1 MNRPALS
8 VRSLLAC
15 LMLVCLFGAV
25 TAPAWADGPTVTA
38 VFGIGGRYRPGG
50 WCPVTI
56 KVRNPGADALDGQ
69 VQALSE
75 ADPNAGRYGRPAAN
89 TAGAALFSRP
99 VSVPGG
105 GAVQTQLYTQGLDP
119 GAGSV
124 TVQVADGR
132 TRGDGRILAHGSST
146 PNGNSLPAV
155 TGTPI
160 TDADLFLVGFG
171 GDPGAFTSLNGRKM
185 GLAHLPGLGAGTPS
199 FPAGMATRQNAPQ
212 AGNAQVV
219 SVLPADLPDR
229 AVGYS
234 GVDAFLL
241 RGDAP
246 LDALSE
252 AQADA
257 LKDWV
262 AGGGHLV
269 VVCPGAD
276 PGPYAAPFFQ
286 GLLPA
291 TIRATGKGTLTLTPK
306 PLPGVRTLAPALV
319 TGPYGAGWVSVTTH
333 DLAAAPLPPA
343 FWAAALTTPRT
354 LLGAATAHDA
364 ALAQSYYGYNNG
376 GDSALLS
383 SAVLRGP
390 SLDAPGT
397 WVIGLFL
404 LGYLVV
410 LVPVNYLILKRLDR
424 RELAWATI
432 PALVIVFAVG
442 TFGVGYAAKGGSVFV
457 NRAAIVETAAGQSEA
472 GVRGA
477 LGLFSPRR
485 TSYDLTLT
493 GTGLVAA
500 LPPALPNRFGG
511 GGDAQASGQTRLVQ
525 TPGGA
530 ALLDASVNMWAMRA
544 FDFQSTTDLGGTI
557 DVSASGNMLTV
568 TNHTP
573 HALTGCQVIRGGT
586 AYPAG
591 TLAPGGTAQVSLFS
605 QSYVNPQQPGLPLP
619 QMSPD
624 MTGSD
629 QSVTPRMQAALSDY
643 ARTLGQPD
651 NGNAYYYNNQGISQ
665 PRAPFAPAP
674 NEALLVGWS
683 DDPALAGPAPR
694 VDGKAVTVHSTTLV
708 VIHLPLPASLAAQA
722 MPPAAPA
729 GFSVS
734 PGFRPSLL
742 FSFIS
747 PSSALYRQ
755 AVDARTLKI
764 TAKNLGKVVTVRGT
778 FRGSSSG
785 PGVPGMTIALSP
797 QTGATAVLQGT
808 TVRLPF
814 ASNSQLA
821 RPLMRASEFV
831 AAGTLTYG
839 PGGPQVVV
847 TQPSHIRLVARGFVR
862 TLPPSPL
869 PPRAAFVSRQYGF
882 NAIPQTAAVY
892 RKAVDARTLAVT
904 AGNANKTVMARGLVT
919 GNGYAVSAGQMV
931 VTLGSQTLLLMPVS
945 LGEQFRMLAM
955 MRREVV
961 VTGPL
966 TRRGNSPQIAI
977 TQPSQVLLVGG
988 GPSSMV
994 PPSGPLPGSAYA
1006 AAQFAHVPKSAPLY
1020 RQASTPQNFAA
1031 PTGAGKPFRV
1041 RGILTDLSGSVG
1053 QCRISLQTSI
1063 GNGPKVTILVT
1074 SPDQSALTAVNNLI
1088 GQEVVITGVV
1098 NASAGAGA
1106 ASLVSQPGQIFVV
1119 DNSLNTASG

>member
-1 MNRPALS
+1 MNRPVLT
-8 VRSLLAC
+8 VRSLFAC
-15 LMLVCLFGAV
+15 LMLACLFG
-25 TAPAWADGPTVTA
+25 TASGPASADGPTVTA
-38 VFGIGGRYRPGG
+38 VYGLGGRYRPGG
-50 WCPVTI
+50 WSPVTI
-56 KVRNPGADALDGQ
+56 KVKNPDADALDGQ

-75 ADPNAGRYGRPAAN
+75 ADPNAGRYGRPSASI
-89 TAGAALFSRP
+89 AGASLFSRP

-105 GAVQTQLYTQGLDP
+105 GAVQTQLYTHGLDP

-132 TRGDGRILAHGSST
+132 ARGDGRVLARGSST

-155 TGTPI
+155 TGTPV

-171 GDPGAFTSLNGRKM
+171 GDPGAFTSLSGRKL
-185 GLAHLPGLGAGTPS
+185 GLLHQSGVGAAPPS
-199 FPAGMATRQNAPQ
+199 FSPGMANGQNAPQ
-212 AGNAQVV
+212 VGSAQVV
-219 SVLPADLPDR
+219 SMLPADLPDR

-257 LKDWV
+257 LKDWI

-291 TIRATGKGTLTLTPK
+291 TIGATGKGTLTLTPK

-319 TGPYGAGWVSVTTH
+319 TGPYGAGWVSVTTR
-333 DLAAAPLPPA
+333 DLAAAPLAPA
-343 FWAAALTTPRT
+343 FWAAALTSPRT

-404 LGYLVV
+404 LAYLVI

-432 PALVIVFAVG
+432 PALVVVFAIG
-442 TFGVGYAAKGGSVFV
+442 TFAVGYAAKGGSVFV
-457 NRAAIVETAAGQSEA
+457 NRAAIVETAAGQSAA

-493 GTGLVAA
+493 GTGLAAA

-525 TPGGA
+525 TSGGA

-557 DVSASGNMLTV
+557 DGSVLGNTLTV

-573 HALTGCQVIRGGT
+573 HLLTGCLVIRGGMS
-586 AYPAG
+586 YPVGA
-591 TLAPGGTAQVSLFS
+591 LAPGGTAQASLFAPPPI
-605 QSYVNPQQPGLPLP
+605 NPQSPGLPLP
-619 QMSPD
+619 QMSPA

-651 NGNAYYYNNQGISQ
+651 NGNNYYYNNQGISQ

-694 VDGKAVTVHSTTLV
+694 VDGQAVTVHSTTLV
-708 VIHLPLPASLAAQA
+708 VVHLPLPASLAAQA
-722 MPPAAPA
+722 MPVPAPS
-729 GFSVS
+729 GFPISH
-734 PGFRPSLL
+734 GFQRLL
-742 FSFIS
+742 TLSYTS

-755 AVDARTLKI
+755 SVDARTLKV
-764 TAKNLGKVVTVRGT
+764 TAKNQGKPITVRGT
-778 FRGSSSG
+778 FRGASYG
-785 PGVPGMTIALSP
+785 PGALGMTIALAP
-797 QTGATAVLQGT
+797 QTGATAGFHGT
-808 TVRLPF
+808 TLRLPF
-814 ASNSQLA
+814 QNNPRLANSMAMSGGIVAS
-821 RPLMRASEFV
+821 
-831 AAGTLTYG
+831 GILTSG
-839 PGGPQVVV
+839 PGGPQIVVS
-847 TQPSHIRLVARGFVR
+847 QPSQIKLVAGGFVR
-862 TLPPSPL
+862 TLPY
-869 PPRAAFVSRQYGF
+869 PPPPHAAFVPRQYGF
-882 NAIPQTAAVY
+882 NAIPQTAMVY
-892 RKAVDARTLAVT
+892 RRAVDARTLAVT
-904 AGNANKTVMARGLVT
+904 ANNLNKMVMARGPVT
-919 GNGYAVSAGQMV
+919 GNAYTVSAGQMV
-931 VTLGSQTLLLMPVS
+931 VTLGSQTILLMPVS
-945 LGEQFRMLAM
+945 LGEQFRSLALM
-955 MRREVV
+955 HREVV

-966 TRRGNSPQIAI
+966 TRRGSSPQITL

-988 GPSSMV
+988 GSYGMA

-1006 AAQFAHVPKSAPLY
+1006 AAQFMHVSKSAALY

-1041 RGILTDLSGSVG
+1041 RGIVTDTSGSVG
-1053 QCRISLQTSI
+1053 QCRISVQASI
-1063 GNGPKVTILVT
+1063 GKGPKVSVVVT
-1074 SPDQSALTAVNNLI
+1074 SPNQSALTAVNNLI
-1088 GQEVVITGVV
+1088 GQEIVVMGVVIPSG
-1098 NASAGAGA
+1098 GAGVTYLA
-1106 ASLVSQPGQIFVV
+1106 SQPSQIFVV
-1119 DNSLNTASG
+1119 SSTPNAIGR